1 VQLDF
6 HPLSITLLATVAQHS
21 EWSTGRLAKEWERQR
36 TGVLH
41 TKHKG
46 SLADTIELSLV
57 SPTFQELGP
66 DARDLL
72 GVVAFFPQGVD
83 ENNLDWLFP
92 TISNGT
98 SIFDTFCMLSL
109 TYRSDR
115 SVTILA
121 PLRDHLCPKDPG
133 SSPFLRTTKEHYF
146 HRLTIEVHPGTPGF
160 DEAQWITL
168 EDVNIEHL
176 LDASTSIDGNSDEV
190 WGACAHFMEH
200 LYWHKP
206 RLITLGSKIKGLPNH
221 HPSKAKCLFWLA
233 RLFHEVGNYAES
245 KRLLIHTL
253 KSWREQGNNIFVAET
268 LWSMS
273 GINRMLGLYGTGIQQ
288 VQEALGIYERLDD
301 VSGQARSLCRLAY
314 LLHGEGQLYAAEGVA
329 LQVINRF
336 PGKREQD
343 PVCDCYR
350 LLGNICHC
358 KGETE
363 KAIEHFKAALRI
375 TSSFNWHIQLLWIH
389 LSLANLSFDKDK
401 FDDAH
406 THIEHAKSYAL
417 NNAYSLGRVVEQQ
430 AQFWYWQGRFE
441 EARSA
446 ASHTADV
453 FERLGAMEWAE
464 ECRALLR
471 DIERATKKRV

>member
-1 VQLDF
+1 
-6 HPLSITLLATVAQHS
+6 
-21 EWSTGRLAKEWERQR
+21 
-36 TGVLH
+36 
-41 TKHKG
+41 
-46 SLADTIELSLV
+46 
-57 SPTFQELGP
+57 
-66 DARDLL
+66 
-72 GVVAFFPQGVD
+72 
-83 ENNLDWLFP
+83 
-92 TISNGT
+92 
-98 SIFDTFCMLSL
+98 
-109 TYRSDR
+109 
-115 SVTILA
+115 
-121 PLRDHLCPKDPG
+121 
-133 SSPFLRTTKEHYF
+133 
-146 HRLTIEVHPGTPGF
+146 
-160 DEAQWITL
+160 
-168 EDVNIEHL
+168 
-176 LDASTSIDGNSDEV
+176 
-190 WGACAHFMEH
+190 
-200 LYWHKP
+200 
-206 RLITLGSKIKGLPNH
+206 
-221 HPSKAKCLFWLA
+221 
-233 RLFHEVGNYAES
+233 
-245 KRLLIHTL
+245 
-253 KSWREQGNNIFVAET
+253 
-268 LWSMS
+268 MS